1 MQRGLWYNFKDSVM
15 RRLSWW
21 PPSSRSWDSNEGRT
35 VRSRK
40 EGGEL
45 SLSQNGRT
53 RLPAFSLHLPNCQ
66 GPQASPSQGS
76 RVATSTTTTTQ
87 PHRLAPVSAC
97 KSTLSSGKPI
107 CFCCSEARG
116 SGLYSSLPVSL
127 LVSLLSQADKQTQ
140 TQKPKQI
147 FFLIKKKKSNKRN
160 KKTGCASLGYCKGNT
175 AQSLHSRK
183 APGRS
188 RVQGQNLP
196 QSPGHILLGCL
207 RTNTSFNP
215 RVSGCAGRLKF
226 KPPNQTHTLLV
237 GNASNRQFL
246 PPNSQAKKV
255 SWMLFCTFHHKEG

>member
-1 MQRGLWYNFKDSVM
+1 M

-40 EGGEL
+40 EGEEL

-147 FFLIKKKKSNKRN
+147 FFLIKKKKVIKGTKR
-160 KKTGCASLGYCKGNT
+160 LGVQVWATVKGT
-175 AQSLHSRK
+175 L
-183 APGRS
+183 P
-188 RVQGQNLP
+188 NLYTV
-196 QSPGHILLGCL
+196 GKLLGGPGFKAK
-207 RTNTSFNP
+207 TSHSP
-215 RVSGCAGRLKF
+215 
-226 KPPNQTHTLLV
+226 
-237 GNASNRQFL
+237 
-246 PPNSQAKKV
+246 QAIYF
-255 SWMLFCTFHHKEG
+255 WGA